1 MRGRVVRKFID
12 ATECEVYILE
22 WSIVYVWVFLAHGD
36 IILDGIININN
47 MLKWIRGDELLKL

>member
-1 MRGRVVRKFID
+1 MPPNVKYIRVVN
-12 ATECEVYILE
+12 
-22 WSIVYVWVFLAHGD
+22 IVCVWVFLAHGD